1 MLPPLQKICLFWA
14 KLQAHFKTIS
24 KQTLVRGYFQTLPS
38 MCIYI
43 YMRMCVYIH
52 IYIYYVYMYI
62 ICMCVYTHIY
72 YIYILYQCLLMQ
84 SIPTWWNVGAGVPL
98 VHLMASQKVGSTCS
112 TGDALGPGCRFQ
124 LCHSRQRNPIITY
137 IYHT

>member
-43 YMRMCVYIH
+43 YA
-52 IYIYYVYMYI
+52 YVCI
-62 ICMCVYTHIY
+62 YTHIY
-72 YIYILYQCLLMQ
+72 ILCIYVYYMYVCIYTYILYIYILYQCLLMQ
-84 SIPTWWNVGAGVPL
+84 SIPTW
-98 VHLMASQKVGSTCS
+98 
-112 TGDALGPGCRFQ
+112 
-124 LCHSRQRNPIITY
+124 
-137 IYHT
+137 

>member
-84 SIPTWWNVGAGVPL
+84 SIPTW
-98 VHLMASQKVGSTCS
+98 
-112 TGDALGPGCRFQ
+112 
-124 LCHSRQRNPIITY
+124 
-137 IYHT
+137 